1 MTPERDSAT
10 TITPVTVIAPAVYDA
25 DNTPA
30 AIDLRDALS
39 ATIVLNVGVGGITFT
54 ATNKIEFVLTHSD
67 DDSTYDNVTAA
78 DLVGD
83 ALMPLT
89 ITGGIVRSIKAAH
102 ASATVQKIG
111 YIGGRRYVKLLADFG
126 GTHAT
131 GTPIAATLIKGRLR
145 FAGAA

>member
-1 MTPERDSAT
+1 MTPERDSAS
-10 TITPVTVIAPAVYDA
+10 TITPVTVIPAAVYDA

-39 ATIVLNVGVGGITFT
+39 ETIILNVGVGGITFT
-54 ATNKIEFVLTHSD
+54 ATNKVEFVLTHSD
-67 DDSTYDNVTAA
+67 DNSTYDNVTAS

-89 ITGGIVRSIKAAH
+89 ITDGIVRSLKAAH
-102 ASATVQKIG
+102 ATATVQKIG

-131 GTPIAATLIKGRLR
+131 GTPIAATVIKGRLR